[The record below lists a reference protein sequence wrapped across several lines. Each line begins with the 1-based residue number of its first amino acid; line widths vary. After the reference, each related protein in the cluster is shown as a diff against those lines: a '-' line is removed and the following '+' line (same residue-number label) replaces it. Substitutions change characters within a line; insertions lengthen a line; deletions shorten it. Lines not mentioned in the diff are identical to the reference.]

1 MPGKTT
7 FIYFPQSRK
16 IIYSKTKKRI
26 KTTHVYTMFLEKKPF
41 EILEA
46 YTLRDVKDE
55 VMNKFAKMKKNPL
68 GKMNSQVYG
77 PALPLNQTKLY
88 QCQDCSVATPNR
100 FKCTGCWEQYS
111 ELDDADHIYVI

>member
-55 VMNKFAKMKKNPL
+55 VMNKFAKMKKSSRQN
-68 GKMNSQVYG
+68 
-77 PALPLNQTKLY
+77 
-88 QCQDCSVATPNR
+88 
-100 FKCTGCWEQYS
+100 
-111 ELDDADHIYVI
+111 ELTSLWPCPTS